1 MSKSESKSSPSFDP
15 SPLPLPAGEYEVFL
29 SFRGPDVRQTFA
41 DHLYTYLVASKIHT
55 FRDEEELPKGEF
67 LAPALEKAITESKAY
82 IPIFSQ
88 NYASSKWCLQ
98 ELANIV
104 KCWKS
109 GGGAKAQHVIF
120 PVFYFIDPR
129 DVRHPDSGSYKEAF
143 EQHSLKNDPKTV
155 LEWKNALQEVGKM
168 KGWHI
173 TESDGQGAI
182 IDKIFSKV
190 DIHLR
195 ANYTLVTDELVGI
208 DSHVENVVKLLN
220 LDSASEKIVG
230 IHGMGGLGKTT
241 LAKAVYNKVSTQ
253 FEGCCFLDNIRDAL
267 SEKDGVLALQNKIIS
282 GILRKDSF
290 KAKDVNDGIRV
301 IRERVCKHKLLIVLD
316 DVDERVQFED
326 ILGKLE
332 NFSVDSRFIITT
344 RDTRVLELLQECKLF
359 ELEEMSCDPSLK
371 LFSKHAFGVNYPPE
385 DYASL
390 STEFVR
396 VATGLPLY
404 LKVIGSLLFKRDKSF
419 WKDKLIELKQIPP
432 TEVQERLRI
441 SYNDLTH
448 NQKQIFL
455 DIACLFTEVYKE
467 GPMHMWRDC
476 DFHPTSAINTLVQ
489 RSLVKIGNDDAIWM
503 HDHVRDLGRAI
514 VREEH
519 NQSPFKR
526 SRMSYSKDAI
536 DMLKYK
542 EGTDSVEALRVDMKG
557 ENLVLRN
564 EHLKELSR
572 LRYLLLWNARLS
584 GNFKDVL
591 PNITKLKGEIEK
603 LQNLQELDASNSSLI
618 EVLAGI
624 SKLPSLERLNLLSD
638 VSICVLLGLGELK
651 LLEALNIERAP
662 NLVNLDGLESLVL
675 LKQLSLEG
683 CTNLEKLPSLTA
695 LSSLELLQIESCPVI
710 TEIRGAGGLW
720 ESLSNLDVRGCSHL
734 TDIGALHSMVNLE
747 SLVLI
752 GIGLTKSVP
761 SSLSMFKKLRELTVS
776 EFSLEQFPDL
786 SNLKNLRELW
796 ITECNK
802 LIEVT
807 GLDTLESLELLS
819 MYGSGSI
826 KKLPDLSRLVKLKKL
841 YVTGC
846 TKLIEI
852 RGLEK
857 LELLEDLDMSSCK
870 SIKEL
875 PNLSG
880 LKILNKLVL
889 RKCRQLKEVK
899 GIEDLEFLQV
909 FEADKRLEFK
919 YLLKRVSRYGKH
931 FVTRSVPGA
940 LCMGN

>member
-344 RDTRVLELLQECKLF
+344 RDTR
-359 ELEEMSCDPSLK
+359 
-371 LFSKHAFGVNYPPE
+371 
-385 DYASL
+385 
-390 STEFVR
+390 
-396 VATGLPLY
+396 
-404 LKVIGSLLFKRDKSF
+404 
-419 WKDKLIELKQIPP
+419 
-432 TEVQERLRI
+432 
-441 SYNDLTH
+441 
-448 NQKQIFL
+448 
-455 DIACLFTEVYKE
+455 
-467 GPMHMWRDC
+467 
-476 DFHPTSAINTLVQ
+476 
-489 RSLVKIGNDDAIWM
+489 IGNDDAIWM

-591 PNITKLKGEIEK
+591 PNIRWLGLTNCDSVPSDLNVKKLVVLQLQDCSVSDGWKGWNEIKVSRKLKIIRLIRCLNLNTVPDLSNCKDLEHLDFMGCRNMRGELDITNLKNLKLLRVSDTKITKLKGEIEK

-624 SKLPSLERLNLLSD
+624 SKLPSLERLNLGITPSSLPILPSSLTRLQICYCEHLPNLANLTNLLALHLSD

-752 GIGLTKSVP
+752 GK
-761 SSLSMFKKLRELTVS
+761 
-776 EFSLEQFPDL
+776 FSLEQFPDL